1 MTDSTSETSREH
13 PSEHRHEP
21 PAPRR
26 EPVLN
31 LPGSLVMVILF
42 MAAVFL
48 LQSYVLSDKLTNDI
62 DFQFGFIPARYVYPL
77 FAGDYA
83 WVWTPLTYS
92 FLHGGVEHLVFN
104 CLWLACFGT
113 PVVRRIGTARS
124 VVFWITSSIAA
135 AVVYAALHWGEVQLV
150 IGASGVISAFMGA
163 ACRFAFPPRMVVFSR
178 RPVHAYPLL
187 SVRQVLTSR
196 TATSFLIL
204 WLLGNVAV
212 AFGLPLAGTTSA
224 AIAWEAHI
232 GGLLFGFFAFPLFDK
247 PVLAENPNSLTL
259 D

>member
-1 MTDSTSETSREH
+1 MTDSTLETH
-13 PSEHRHEP
+13 PEQPAMPASPP

-26 EPVLN
+26 EPLLN
-31 LPGSLVMVILF
+31 LPGSLVLVILF
-42 MAAVFL
+42 MAAVFV
-48 LQSYVLSDKLTNDI
+48 LQAYVMSDALANDI
-62 DFQFGFIPARYVYPL
+62 DFQFGFIPARYLYPL

-83 WVWTPLTYS
+83 WLWSPLTYS

-124 VVFWITSSIAA
+124 VIFWITSSVAA
-135 AVVYAALHWGEVQLV
+135 AALYAGLHWGQVQLV

-163 ACRFAFPPRMVVFSR
+163 ACRFVFPPRMAVFSR

-187 SVRQVLTSR
+187 SVRQVLQSR

-232 GGLLFGFFAFPLFDK
+232 GGLLFGFFAFPLFDRAV
-247 PVLAENPNSLTL
+247 PAENTPP
-259 D
+259 